1 MFTGIVKGI
10 GIVTSVSKSKSEAET
25 IIRVRLGKF
34 GRGLKKG
41 DSVCI
46 NGACLTATKLS
57 SRGEAEFEMVSETI
71 RRTNLG
77 QTKPGEMV
85 NIERSLRVG
94 DRLEGHFV
102 LGHVDG
108 TGVIEDIQKMSSETT
123 IWIKLDKRLTT
134 SLAPK
139 GSIAVDGVSLTL
151 VGVEGNRVSVSL
163 IPHTLKVTTLGMK
176 RRGDRVN
183 IETDILGKYVIN
195 NLPKA

>member
-1 MFTGIVKGI
+1 
-10 GIVTSVSKSKSEAET
+10 
-25 IIRVRLGKF
+25 
-34 GRGLKKG
+34 
-41 DSVCI
+41 
-46 NGACLTATKLS
+46 
-57 SRGEAEFEMVSETI
+57 MVSETI

-123 IWIKLDKRLTT
+123 IWIELDKWLAK
-134 SLAPK
+134 SLVPK

-151 VGVEGNRVSVSL
+151 VDVKGDRVSVSL

-183 IETDILGKYVIN
+183 IETDILGKYVTT
-195 NLPKA
+195 NLPKVIKTLT

>member
-10 GIVTSVSKSKSEAET
+10 GMVTSVSKSKSGAE
-25 IIRVRLGKF
+25 IAIRVRLGRL
-34 GRGLKKG
+34 GRGLERG

-46 NGACLTATKLS
+46 NGTCLTATKLS
-57 SRGEAEFEMVSETI
+57 KSEAEFEMVAETI

-77 QTKPGEMV
+77 HVEPGEMV

-108 TGVIEDIQKMSSETT
+108 TGVIDDIQKMSSET
-123 IWIKLDKRLTT
+123 IIQIKLDKWLAK
-134 SLAPK
+134 SLVPK

-151 VGVEGNRVSVSL
+151 VGVKGNHVSVSL

-176 RRGDRVN
+176 RKGDRVN
-183 IETDILGKYVIN
+183 IETDILGKYVMIN
-195 NLPKA
+195 TP